1 MFKTV
6 FCNLKT
12 AFRQTKFHLNPMKT
26 IFSTLFLVVFSVVFH
41 AQNKWETAKKTALE
55 NKELIL
61 LNFSGSDWCIPCIKL
76 HKNIIETEDFKKL
89 ETENVIVYLNADFP
103 RNKKNQ
109 LSAELKKENA
119 SLADQYNQKGI
130 FPYTLLLNAEGK
142 VLKTWEGLIP
152 GDALAFSK
160 EIREIKETQKQ

>member
-1 MFKTV
+1 
-6 FCNLKT
+6 
-12 AFRQTKFHLNPMKT
+12 MKT
-26 IFSTLFLVVFSVVFH
+26 IISAILMVVFSVGFH
-41 AQNKWETAKKTALE
+41 AQSRLETAKKAAAE

-89 ETENVIVYLNADFP
+89 QADNVILYLNADFP

-119 SLADQYNQKGI
+119 ALADQYNPKGL
-130 FPYTLLLNAEGK
+130 FPYTLLLNPEGK
-142 VLKTWEGLIP
+142 ILKAWEGLP
-152 GDALAFSK
+152 SENALAFSN
-160 EIREIKETQKQ
+160 EIRSVKENQK

>member
-1 MFKTV
+1 
-6 FCNLKT
+6 
-12 AFRQTKFHLNPMKT
+12 MKT
-26 IFSTLFLVVFSVVFH
+26 IISAILMVVFSIGFH
-41 AQNKWETAKKTALE
+41 AQSRLETAKKAAAE

-89 ETENVIVYLNADFP
+89 QADNVILYLNADFP

-119 SLADQYNQKGI
+119 ALADQYNPKGL
-130 FPYTLLLNAEGK
+130 FPYTLLLNPEGK
-142 VLKTWEGLIP
+142 ILKAWEGLP
-152 GDALAFSK
+152 SENALAFSN
-160 EIREIKETQKQ
+160 EIRSVKENQK